1 MLPVSVLALLLL
13 SLSSFSAVQA
23 ASPLSSE
30 SPLAAASS
38 GSATAFVAPLSA
50 ASGVTTSATGQA
62 FFWLA
67 SNGTALNYV
76 LTVSNINNS
85 FMAHIHVSPS
95 EDILVWLSPN
105 PNTGTSDEASCLAVL
120 KGGPVSAC
128 STLISGSFSGV
139 LARGTITSADLSGA
153 ACDGCDNVTFSQ
165 LMNDINAGTAFVN
178 VHTSQNPG
186 GEIQGTMV
194 PLASEATPLPEFG
207 TGALVI
213 TMLAAMA
220 VIALLARFQAS
231 GRRHSPTWVNQSQE
245 T

>member
-1 MLPVSVLALLLL
+1 MLPVSVLTLLLL
-13 SLSSFSAVQA
+13 SLSSFSPVQA
-23 ASPLSSE
+23 ASPSSSE
-30 SPLAAASS
+30 SPLAPTTSP
-38 GSATAFVAPLSA
+38 ATFVAPLSA
-50 ASGVTTSATGQA
+50 ASGVTTSATGEA

-67 SNGTALNYV
+67 PNGTALNYV

-105 PNTGTSDEASCLAVL
+105 PNTGVGGEASCLAVL

-128 STLISGSFSGV
+128 STLVSGSFSGV

-153 ACDGCDNVTFSQ
+153 TCDGCDNVTFSQ
-165 LMNDINAGTAFVN
+165 LMSDINAGTAFVN

-186 GEIQGTMV
+186 GEIQGTIV
-194 PLASEATPLPEFG
+194 PLGNVTTPLPEFG

-213 TMLAAMA
+213 TMLAAMV
-220 VIALLARFQAS
+220 VIALLARFQAN
-231 GRRHSPTWVNQSQE
+231 GRRHSPTWVNQSQG